1 MINQM
6 NQNENI
12 QNEFSYAIKE
22 LKLGKLLRQSNIT
35 KNSGIPAFEVFQC
48 HNIKKHI
55 PFA

>member
-6 NQNENI
+6 NQNENT

-22 LKLGKLLRQSNIT
+22 LKSGKLLRQSNIT